1 MRFDTPYCNRQCR
14 RDDWGLSMR
23 TAGLRKPLRTVTA
36 VVNSSYCQRF
46 PDEVADFLIALPAD
60 EAWQA
65 LQDIPVGD
73 SGAVWTQLPTDVA
86 EAILV
91 HADDTYLGDLF
102 TALDPVYAA
111 GVLRRADTVLRARI
125 LERLTPAVAQ
135 DLERLMGFPEN
146 CAGSLMDPR
155 TVTLRSDM
163 TAREALERLRRDK
176 PRFTH
181 HLFVVDRDRRL
192 QGMVEIEAL
201 ALAEAD
207 EPVDG
212 VLRPVR
218 LVVTALEHRDELLE
232 KLERHGIS
240 DVPVTDLEG
249 RLIGVIHHDQ
259 LFGAVQEDSSGDIQ
273 AMFGASRDERALSGV
288 GFAVRKRLPWLHI
301 NLLTAFLA
309 ASVVGL
315 FEHTIAQFTAL
326 AVLLPVVAGQ
336 SGNAGAQALAVTMRG
351 LALREIGTRHLLRV
365 VVKEVSAGM
374 INGVLIALTTAVG
387 VFVWSGSAG
396 LALVIAMA
404 MVLSMAAA
412 GLAGAGIPIALTA
425 AGQDPA
431 QSSSIILTTITD
443 VVGFLSF
450 LGIATL
456 LAGML

>member
-1 MRFDTPYCNRQCR
+1 MLT
-14 RDDWGLSMR
+14 
-23 TAGLRKPLRTVTA
+23 TGLRKPVRTVTA
-36 VVNSSYCQRF
+36 AVNSGYCRRF
-46 PDEVADFLIALPAD
+46 PDEVAEFLNAQPPE

-65 LQDIPVGD
+65 VQDIAVAD
-73 SGAVWTQLPTDVA
+73 SVNAWNRLPADAA
-86 EAILV
+86 EAILA
-91 HADDTYLGDLF
+91 HADEAYLGELF
-102 TALDPVYAA
+102 SALDPVYAA
-111 GVLRRADTVLRARI
+111 GVLRRADSGLRARI
-125 LERLTPAVAQ
+125 LDRLAPAVAQ

-146 CAGSLMDPR
+146 SAGSLMDPR
-155 TVTLRSDM
+155 TVTLRGDM
-163 TAREALERLRRDK
+163 TAREALERLRRAK

-212 VLRPVR
+212 VMRPVR
-218 LVVTALEHRDELLE
+218 LMVTALEHRDELLE

-273 AMFGASRDERALSGV
+273 AMFGASRDERALSSV

-309 ASVVGL
+309 AAVVGL

-365 VVKEVSAGM
+365 VAKEVSAGM
-374 INGVLIALTTAVG
+374 INGVLIALTTAAG
-387 VFVWSGSAG
+387 VLVWSGSVG
-396 LALVIAMA
+396 LALVIALA

-456 LAGML
+456 LAGLL

>member
-1 MRFDTPYCNRQCR
+1 MAERTQPWATQTPTTRLNRGYCR
-14 RDDWGLSMR
+14 R
-23 TAGLRKPLRTVTA
+23 
-36 VVNSSYCQRF
+36 Y
-46 PDEVADFLIALPAD
+46 PDEVAEFLSGVPAD
-60 EAWQA
+60 EGWQA
-65 LQDIPVGD
+65 IQDIPIGD
-73 SGAVWTQLPTDVA
+73 STTVWTRLPTDAA
-86 EAILV
+86 EAILA

-102 TALDPVYAA
+102 NRLDPVYAA
-111 GVLRRADTVLRARI
+111 SVLRRADPGLRARI
-125 LERLTPAVAQ
+125 LARLSPAVGQ

-146 CAGSLMDPR
+146 SAGSLMDPR
-155 TVTLRSDM
+155 TVTLRGDM

-181 HLFVVDRDRRL
+181 HLFVVDRERRL

-201 ALAEAD
+201 ALAESD

-218 LVVTALEHRDELLE
+218 MVVTALEHRDELLE
-232 KLERHGIS
+232 KLDRHGIS
-240 DVPVTDLEG
+240 DVPVTDQEG
-249 RLIGVIHHDQ
+249 HLIGVIHHDQ

-273 AMFGASRDERALSGV
+273 AMFGASRDERALSDV
-288 GFAVRKRLPWLHI
+288 SFAVRKRLPWLHI

-374 INGVLIALTTAVG
+374 INGLLIALTTAVG

-396 LALVIAMA
+396 LALVIALA

-412 GLAGAGIPIALTA
+412 GLAGASIPIALTA

-456 LAGML
+456 LSGLL